1 MSARE
6 LVNLTKKRCRQVLRQ
21 RGRHRPT
28 KPNSRTCLEE
38 SELECGGGS
47 CCWKVGL
54 RNGERCAL
62 ASFLRSIWSSRPCS
76 FRTTRTSWRSIA
88 ASSTLVQG
96 GMRLLSVRATRSA
109 ALSGVSLFMASVKWR
124 RAPLSDTRYSKITVG
139 GAYLS
144 AKRYRCERRCLGNS
158 SFRRQSS
165 HVAKYARH
173 SQIMSRNR
181 RSDRPCAVGALFENR
196 FLRTSARTGGLPLPR
211 DDDDDDALAPCLG
224 TGDAPLDLRTAR
236 PLTPPIET
244 APSEEWWWTKV
255 VSE

>member
-181 RSDRPCAVGALFENR
+181 RSDRHAPW
-196 FLRTSARTGGLPLPR
+196 ARYLKTGFFAPPHAR
-211 DDDDDDALAPCLG
+211 VACRCLATTTTTTHWHLVW
-224 TGDAPLDLRTAR
+224 AR
-236 PLTPPIET
+236 ATPP
-244 APSEEWWWTKV
+244 WTCAQHAHLRRLLRRRPAK
-255 VSE
+255 SGGGRKW